1 MSVSS
6 INSNSTSQ
14 AQSSSSWQQIKQN
27 LQALNTA
34 LKSGDLPTAKDAF
47 AKLTQNRSISS
58 SSPLGAI
65 GQALQNGDVKSA
77 AQVVY
82 PAHVSADNKASTMVW
97 QQLNTLVSSS
107 QGATTANASTVNN
120 KLATLLTFLS
130 TGKTAAT
137 SSSASSSSSLSDAIT
152 QALAATNNSISPS
165 SAVSLD
171 ASANSN
177 GNAIYT
183 AQGLAQQIKNNP
195 QFGAQLLQ
203 SFKSQSV
210 TTSLFDSL

>member
-14 AQSSSSWQQIKQN
+14 AQSSGSWQQIKQN

-82 PAHVSADNKASTMVW
+82 PTHVSADNKASTMVW

-130 TGKTAAT
+130 TGKAAAT
-137 SSSASSSSSLSDAIT
+137 SSSANSSSSLSDAIT

>member
-27 LQALNTA
+27 LQTLNTA

-47 AKLTQNRSISS
+47 AKLTQNKSIAS
-58 SSPLGAI
+58 SSPLGEI

-82 PAHVSADNKASTMVW
+82 PTHVSADNKASTMVW

-107 QGATTANASTVNN
+107 QGATTPNASTVNT

-130 TGKTAAT
+130 TGKTAAA
-137 SSSASSSSSLSDAIT
+137 SSSANSASTLSDAIN
-152 QALAATNNSISPS
+152 QALAATNNSINP
-165 SAVSLD
+165 SAVVSLE

-203 SFKSQSV
+203 SFQSQSG